1 MFQFIGCGSAF
12 HTKLGNNSAYLKNG
26 SHLFMIDCGS
36 ANFDRILRAQLLVGV
51 DEIAVLVT
59 HLHPDHVG
67 SLGDLLFYS
76 YYSVPPAAQV
86 TATVLTPKK
95 LSHDFRALMKLM
107 GVTDKYYRHVEISG
121 TYRPVGMGDVTRIEP
136 VPVQHSRG
144 LTCFGYLLDV
154 GGKHVYYSGD
164 ANMIPT
170 DVLEALKSGEL
181 DYMYQDTSKADYAG
195 NVHLSLRQLTE
206 FVPQQ
211 VRGRVYC
218 MHLDPPFLPEEA
230 ISLGFQVVSPL
241 ELANL
246 S

>member
-1 MFQFIGCGSAF
+1 MFQFVGCGSAF
-12 HTKLGNNSAYLKNG
+12 HTQLGNNSAYLKSG

-36 ANFDRILRAQLLVGV
+36 ANFDRILRANLLAGV

-76 YYSVPPAAQV
+76 YYSVPPAGKAI
-86 TATVLTPKK
+86 ATVLTPKK
-95 LSHDFRALMKLM
+95 LSHDFRTLIKLM
-107 GVTDKYYRHVEISG
+107 GVTEKYYRHVEISDA
-121 TYRPVGMGDVTRIEP
+121 YRPVGMGDVSEIKP

-144 LTCFGYLLDV
+144 LTCFGYLLEV
-154 GGKHVYYSGD
+154 AGKRIYYSGD

-170 DVLEALKSGEL
+170 DVLEALKSGQL
-181 DYMYQDTSKADYAG
+181 DYVYQDTSKAEYAG

-206 FVPQQ
+206 LIPPP
-211 VRGRVYC
+211 VRQRVYC
-218 MHLDPPFLPEEA
+218 MHLDPPFQSAEA
-230 ISLGFQVVSPL
+230 TSLGFQVVSPVA
-241 ELANL
+241 LANP